1 MKRVFAVFVGAL
13 VVSALPVFAQADA
26 PKADAPKAMSD
37 TKSMTAKGKVSAV
50 AADSLTVA
58 GKSGDMVFAVDSSTK
73 IQAKGASHKTDAMKD
88 DKKTPQ
94 ITDFV
99 HTGDTVSV
107 TYTKDGDKMQGQES
121 HRHVERNGHEVSAE
135 IQPVGRTA
143 TPVHGSRSIREL
155 VAVCR

>member
-26 PKADAPKAMSD
+26 PKADASKAKQDAPKAMSD

-107 TYTKDGDKMQGQES
+107 TYTKDGDKMKAKS
-121 HRHVERNGHEVSAE
+121 LIVTASAT
-135 IQPVGRTA
+135 VTK
-143 TPVHGSRSIREL
+143 
-155 VAVCR
+155 

>member
-1 MKRVFAVFVGAL
+1 MKRVFAMFVGAL
-13 VVSALPVFAQADA
+13 VLSALPALAQADA
-26 PKADAPKAMSD
+26 AKPKADAPKTSD

-73 IQAKGASHKTDAMKD
+73 IQAKGATHKTDAMKD

-99 HTGDTVSV
+99 HTGDTVTVS
-107 TYTKDGDKMQGQES
+107 YTKDGDKN
-121 HRHVERNGHEVSAE
+121 HAKHVTVTGM
-135 IQPVGRTA
+135 A
-143 TPVHGSRSIREL
+143 T
-155 VAVCR
+155 VAPK

>member
-50 AADSLTVA
+50 AADSVTVA

-88 DKKTPQ
+88 EKKTPQ

-107 TYTKDGDKMQGQES
+107 TYTKDGDKMKAKS
-121 HRHVERNGHEVSAE
+121 LIVTSSAT
-135 IQPVGRTA
+135 ITK
-143 TPVHGSRSIREL
+143 
-155 VAVCR
+155 

>member
-1 MKRVFAVFVGAL
+1 MKRVCAMFVGAL
-13 VVSALPVFAQADA
+13 VLSALPALAQADA
-26 PKADAPKAMSD
+26 AKPPADAPKMSD

-73 IQAKGASHKTDAMKD
+73 IQAKGATHKTDAMKD

-99 HTGDTVSV
+99 HTGDTVTVS
-107 TYTKDGDKMQGQES
+107 YTKEGDKN
-121 HRHVERNGHEVSAE
+121 HAKHVTVTG
-135 IQPVGRTA
+135 TA
-143 TPVHGSRSIREL
+143 T
-155 VAVCR
+155 VAPK